1 MNLEP
6 QDLEKLAR
14 LARLTITEKD
24 QQEVLPA
31 LNSVLNWVGDLAK
44 APTAGIDPMAH
55 PHDLAL
61 RLREDRP
68 ESLPPAAAAG
78 KWQWRARRSRQS
90 RSQPEWQ
97 PCATGLPA
105 G

>member
-1 MNLEP
+1 MNLDP

-31 LNSVLNWVGDLAK
+31 LNSVLDWVGDLAK

-61 RLREDRP
+61 RLREDSP
-68 ESLPPAAAAG
+68 ENLPPRAELMQNAPQQAG
-78 KWQWRARRSRQS
+78 
-90 RSQPEWQ
+90 
-97 PCATGLPA
+97 GLFIVPRVVE
-105 G
+105 